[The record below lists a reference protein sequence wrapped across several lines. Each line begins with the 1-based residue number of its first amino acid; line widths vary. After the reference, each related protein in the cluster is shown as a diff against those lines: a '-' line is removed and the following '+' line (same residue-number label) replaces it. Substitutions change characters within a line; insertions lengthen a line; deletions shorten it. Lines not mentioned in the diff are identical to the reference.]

1 MKKLILYYLYGILL
15 IPITLRI
22 LLGNLSGMPIHPG
35 LFIHMTVLLILLAYF
50 TKQFING
57 NLQFNIITKMIIGF
71 SFVYGVNLFLVE
83 MIQFPNAPIMPS
95 LEYTFKI
102 FLFLL
107 LAYYIY
113 QNSNYYFTKIHK
125 ILLLNSLVLVSNVI
139 IGYHFQIGWQSYQ
152 NIEDSYRGYLAGNDT
167 SIFSFVVFGYSLY
180 SISSSKLFGRKLFFT
195 ILLISSLY
203 SIYIIGTKAIIVA
216 GIILILFLFHL
227 RLNMKNIILI
237 ALFVSALVLLII
249 SIPSIQE
256 RVLFNYFNNLN
267 NSKIALMDFN
277 NIPSNLL
284 WLNNIMPGRFLVS
297 ILLLNQLLFDSFINI
312 IFGYGVSGINV
323 AFGRPP
329 MAAFFSI
336 IGKYGLFGFIVFYFP
351 QLYHSVRIMK
361 KKQFNLIN
369 VLFLSMFLYGSL
381 GGFLYGVSNTS
392 LMFALLFGLSLYQ
405 THNPLM
411 QYSLK

>member
-1 MKKLILYYLYGILL
+1 
-15 IPITLRI
+15 
-22 LLGNLSGMPIHPG
+22 
-35 LFIHMTVLLILLAYF
+35 MTVLLILLAYF

-297 ILLLNQLLFDSFINI
+297 ILLLNQLFFDFFINI

>member
-1 MKKLILYYLYGILL
+1 
-15 IPITLRI
+15 
-22 LLGNLSGMPIHPG
+22 
-35 LFIHMTVLLILLAYF
+35 MTVLLILLAYF